1 MRADKKRN
9 IAKVAKEILK
19 NPLLTEKEIAQKT
32 KLGKWTIHRA
42 KKEVEKNGVKDDRI
56 VGITET
62 DLKIV
67 QLAQNEIER
76 RLKKTEELEKMRT
89 IEISQV
95 AEKSAAR
102 YMLFRGNAT
111 DEKWGLKLPILT
123 EEQKIKIAQQY
134 EY

>member
-1 MRADKKRN
+1 M
-9 IAKVAKEILK
+9 
-19 NPLLTEKEIAQKT
+19 
-32 KLGKWTIHRA
+32 
-42 KKEVEKNGVKDDRI
+42 EKNGAKDDRI

-62 DLKIV
+62 DINIV
-67 QLAQNEIER
+67 QLAQKEIER
-76 RLKKTEELEKMRT
+76 RLKKAEELEKMRT

-102 YMLFRGNAT
+102 YTLFRGNAT
-111 DEKWGLKLPILT
+111 DENGGLKLPILT

>member
-1 MRADKKRN
+1 M
-9 IAKVAKEILK
+9 
-19 NPLLTEKEIAQKT
+19 
-32 KLGKWTIHRA
+32 
-42 KKEVEKNGVKDDRI
+42 EKNGVKDDRI

-111 DEKWGLKLPILT
+111 DEK
-123 EEQKIKIAQQY
+123 
-134 EY
+134 